1 MTKKE
6 ILKKMDEIIK
16 FSELREFIEQP
27 IRTYSSGMVTRLA
40 FSVVAHLSPNI
51 LLVNEVLAVGDV
63 NFQKSAWIR

>member
-1 MTKKE
+1 
-6 ILKKMDEIIK
+6 
-16 FSELREFIEQP
+16 
-27 IRTYSSGMVTRLA
+27 MVTRLA